1 MRFAVETWAP
11 DFGAP
16 VGGDVVGDTE
26 VEPDLTVER
35 DLADWAPITPR
46 VDPAAT
52 VLFVDGV
59 ERIDARVW
67 LDGAGGGAGTEGDGT
82 EGAGTEGAGTDGLRG
97 GAGSRQG
104 VCASWAAGVVRCDS
118 RATVVAAEVQRGV
131 LCAGDD
137 VEAIVTRHGD
147 YRPFPVADTAG
158 GDPLGQALGRA
169 RGKLEGLVA
178 ARADGDRDLLVVDG
192 PLGDRRHIDGAVG
205 YIKAHHVSYL
215 QAGQQQMIGRL
226 AAGERTPLFTVGVK
240 GFRYSWYLRLPG
252 PATHAWWGVVRCE
265 ASGELSL
272 ADAVARADLVA
283 ATLPRFAS
291 KPYHDSRA
299 PQNLHPIAG
308 LERELKRRLGDPALL
323 ERALRL
329 AAAG

>member
-1 MRFAVETWAP
+1 METWAP

-16 VGGDVVGDTE
+16 VGADVVGDAE
-26 VEPDLTVER
+26 VEADLTVER
-35 DLADWAPITPR
+35 ALHDWAPIAPS
-46 VDPAAT
+46 VEPADV

-67 LDGAGGGAGTEGDGT
+67 LDDEGGDGS
-82 EGAGTEGAGTDGLRG
+82 GSGGDGG
-97 GAGSRQG
+97 GSRQG
-104 VCASWAAGVVRCDS
+104 VCASWAAGVVRCDG

-137 VEAIVTRHGD
+137 VEAIVTRHGE
-147 YRPFPVADTAG
+147 YRPYPVADVAG
-158 GDPLGQALGRA
+158 GDPLGQALGQA
-169 RGKLEGLVA
+169 RGKLEGRVA
-178 ARADGDRDLLVVDG
+178 AQAGDDRDLLVVDG

-215 QAGQQQMIGRL
+215 QPGQQQVIGRL
-226 AAGERTPLFTVGVK
+226 AAGERTPLFTVGAR

-252 PATHAWWGVVRCE
+252 PATHSWWGVVRCE
-265 ASGELSL
+265 ASGELSP
-272 ADAVARADLVA
+272 AEAVARADLVA

-291 KPYHDSRA
+291 KPFQDSRA

-323 ERALRL
+323 ERALRV
-329 AAAG
+329 AAATA

>member
-16 VGGDVVGDTE
+16 VGADVVGDAE
-26 VEPDLTVER
+26 VEADLTVER
-35 DLADWAPITPR
+35 PLADWAPIAPR
-46 VDPAAT
+46 VDPAGT

-67 LDGAGGGAGTEGDGT
+67 LSGRGAGGGE
-82 EGAGTEGAGTDGLRG
+82 
-97 GAGSRQG
+97 SRQG
-104 VCASWAAGVVRCDS
+104 VCASWAAGVVRCDG

-137 VEAIVTRHGD
+137 VEAIVTRHGE
-147 YRPFPVADTAG
+147 YRPFPVADVAG

-169 RGKLEGLVA
+169 RGKLEGRVA
-178 ARADGDRDLLVVDG
+178 AQAGDDRDLLVVDG

-215 QAGQQQMIGRL
+215 QAGQQHVIGRL

-265 ASGELSL
+265 ASGELPL
-272 ADAVARADLVA
+272 AEAVARADLVA

-291 KPYHDSRA
+291 KPYQDSRA

-323 ERALRL
+323 ERALRV
-329 AAAG
+329 AAAS